1 MIFEADLGNTRLKW
15 RLWDGVE
22 VDSGVCEY
30 SQLAS
35 VPAHSSVT
43 RVRASAVV
51 SKDVKDEFS
60 AWVRQRYGVEVE
72 FARVSQSCA
81 GVQCAYRDTARL
93 GVDRWLA
100 LLAANDM
107 YRRPLV
113 VVDCGTAITVDV
125 LGADMMHEG
134 GYILPGFSLMHQALG
149 VNTASV
155 AVSGDR
161 RGSIALGKSTEECVS
176 NGVLMSVV
184 ALLKVLVRQW
194 GEGDDLLLVVTGG
207 DGRKLLPIFPDAQ
220 WSESLV
226 LDGLAIALP

>member
-1 MIFEADLGNTRLKW
+1 MILEADLGNTRLKW
-15 RLWDGVE
+15 RFWDDVE

-35 VPAHSSVT
+35 VPACSSVT

-51 SKDVKDEFS
+51 SKDVKSEFS
-60 AWVRQRYGVEVE
+60 AWVWQRYGVEVE
-72 FARVSQSCA
+72 FARVSKSCA
-81 GVQCAYRDTARL
+81 GVHCAYRDTTRL

-100 LLAANDM
+100 LLAANDK
-107 YRRPLV
+107 YRCPLI

-125 LGADMMHEG
+125 LGVGMMHEG
-134 GYILPGFSLMHQALG
+134 GYILPGFGLMHQALG

-155 AVSGDR
+155 AVSCDDKC
-161 RGSIALGKSTEECVS
+161 SVALGKSTEECVS

-184 ALLKVLVRQW
+184 AVLEMLMRQR
-194 GEGDDLLLVVTGG
+194 GGGDELLLVVTGG
-207 DGRKLLPIFPDAQ
+207 GGRKLLSVFPSAQ